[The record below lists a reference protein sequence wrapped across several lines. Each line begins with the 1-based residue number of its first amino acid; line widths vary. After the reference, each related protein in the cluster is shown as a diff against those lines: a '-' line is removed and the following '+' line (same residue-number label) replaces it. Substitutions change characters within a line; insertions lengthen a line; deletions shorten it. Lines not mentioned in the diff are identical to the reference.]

1 MKKSE
6 IEFCLKSPIKYAG
19 DGGVQSDG
27 FKLIL
32 KAPTGRNL
40 YQRALLKQQLMIAF
54 QWMES
59 QKPKNAQSDKPDDV
73 KKSDTALSDEDVSD
87 VGDALALAIYAAP
100 GVAINIV
107 LGEFSK
113 LLIEGACSVEGEKDL
128 TKSLLDK
135 ISLDDLDSML
145 GQYLANFIMPS

>member
-6 IEFCLKSPIKYAG
+6 IEFCLTTPIKYAG
-19 DGGVQSDG
+19 DGAQIDG

-32 KAPTGRNL
+32 KAPSGKNI
-40 YQRALLKQQLMIAF
+40 YHRALLKQQLMIAF

-59 QKPKNAQSDKPDDV
+59 QKPKSSSADVASSKPDAKLTDDDI
-73 KKSDTALSDEDVSD
+73 KD

-100 GVAINIV
+100 GVDIDRV
-107 LGEFSK
+107 LGEFSQ
-113 LLIEGACSVEGEKDL
+113 LLTEGACSVEGEKDL
-128 TKSLLDK
+128 TKSLFDK
-135 ISLDDLDSML
+135 ISLDDVDAML

>member
-6 IEFCLKSPIKYAG
+6 IEFCLTSPIKYAG
-19 DGGVQSDG
+19 DGGQIDG

-32 KAPTGRNL
+32 KAPSGKNISH
-40 YQRALLKQQLMIAF
+40 RALLKQQLMIAF

-59 QKPKNAQSDKPDDV
+59 QKPKASTAEASPAKPDA
-73 KKSDTALSDEDVSD
+73 KLTEDDIKD

-100 GVAINIV
+100 GVDINRV
-107 LGEFSK
+107 LGEFSQ
-113 LLIEGACSVEGEKDL
+113 LLIEGTCSVEGEKDL
-128 TKSLLDK
+128 TRSLFEK
-135 ISLDDLDSML
+135 ISLDDIDAML

>member
-1 MKKSE
+1 MKKTE
-6 IEFCLKSPIKYAG
+6 IEFCLTTPIKYAG
-19 DGGVQSDG
+19 DGAQVDG

-32 KAPTGRNL
+32 KAPSGKNIAH
-40 YQRALLKQQLMIAF
+40 RAILKQQLMIAF

-59 QKPKNAQSDKPDDV
+59 QKPKSAQPDSAAKPDAKLTDDDI
-73 KKSDTALSDEDVSD
+73 KD

-100 GVAINIV
+100 GVDINRV
-107 LGEFSK
+107 LGEFAQ

-128 TKSLLDK
+128 TRSLFEK
-135 ISLDDLDSML
+135 ISLDDVDAML